1 MDKSELP
8 EEAEGTKAEAHAAER
23 SFKKARRPQRD
34 PAALAAAALATPSPA
49 RAVAMYPCLSTDYD
63 AYAKALKAQGVAPM
77 PFARYTAMMT
87 TRHRSDDASPAG
99 AAQPPPR
106 LAGALLGAE

>member
-1 MDKSELP
+1 MDETELP
-8 EEAEGTKAEAHAAER
+8 EEAEGAKAEARAAER
-23 SFKKARRPQRD
+23 SFKKARRPQ
-34 PAALAAAALATPSPA
+34 PTPLAAAALATPSPA
-49 RAVAMYPCLSTDYD
+49 RAVAMYPCLTTDYD

-77 PFARYTAMMT
+77 AFAEYTAMMT
-87 TRHRSDDASPAG
+87 RRHRADDASPAG